1 MQKISKIILM
11 ILILIILFPANIAYS
26 ENDISKEQIDTLN
39 LSNITDD
46 FNIDTA
52 GVVPDFDPDKLIEE
66 ISKGNLKIDGVSII
80 NKLIGLFAKEVNNNI
95 SIIIKVI
102 IIAIICAV
110 LKSLH
115 DNLSNHIAESAFFIC
130 YLIMVS
136 LVIVGFKEAL
146 SIGQATINSMT
157 AFMQAIVPMM
167 IGMMISVGNITSAS
181 TMHPLLIISLQI
193 ISTTISSI
201 MIPVVM
207 LTAVFSIAGN
217 ISNKVQISKLG
228 ILIRSVSVW
237 IMGIFLTLF
246 VGIVTLESNL
256 AGTIDGVAGKTMK
269 FAFSKSIPIV
279 GQTLSDSVETVL
291 GCSMVIKNSFGVVG
305 IIIIGAIIMVPV
317 IKILAIILTYKFAAV
332 IVQPVAN
339 PRISKCL
346 DELGGSLILLFA
358 IMVSIGFM
366 FIVSITAMLNMGNIA
381 TMIR

>member
-332 IVQPVAN
+332 IVQPVAD